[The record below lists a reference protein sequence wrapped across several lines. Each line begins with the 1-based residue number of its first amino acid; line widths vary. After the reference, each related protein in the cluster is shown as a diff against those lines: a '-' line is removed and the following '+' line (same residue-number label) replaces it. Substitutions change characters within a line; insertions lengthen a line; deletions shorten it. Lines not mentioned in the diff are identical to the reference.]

1 MSIIVFITNLERI
14 LDLELKNL
22 VLSSGSAT

>member
-1 MSIIVFITNLERI
+1 MNIVVFITKLERI
-14 LDLELKNL
+14 LDLELKDL